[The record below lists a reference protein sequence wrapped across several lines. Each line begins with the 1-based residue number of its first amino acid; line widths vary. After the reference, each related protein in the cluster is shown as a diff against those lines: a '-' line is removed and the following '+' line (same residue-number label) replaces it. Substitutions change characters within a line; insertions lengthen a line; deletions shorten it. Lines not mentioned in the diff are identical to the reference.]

1 MQNGPYIAE
10 RMMPQLVQAA
20 CERRDIAWQGFSD
33 DWVQRMQRGDTVR
46 WIVGYKFD
54 VNASA
59 AGHLAEDK
67 VATYAALAAA
77 GVPAI
82 EHYLVRA
89 VPNDP
94 TQWNMHLPITD
105 GPVVIKPLDGTGGRA
120 VERYESVSAGLEA
133 VHHSGEPAWAI
144 CPYYDLQTE
153 YRLIML
159 DGKLLLSLQKTR
171 PTYRGE
177 LKLFNLGY
185 GAVAVDVTDQAV
197 LQQLTGI
204 AAQVMRT
211 MSLRLAAVDIARTAA
226 GDLRVLE
233 VNDGITLEHYLRQ
246 SREYQ
251 SRAAN
256 VYDAAVAA
264 MFGQD

>member
-1 MQNGPYIAE
+1 
-10 RMMPQLVQAA
+10 MPQLVQAA
-20 CERRDIAWQGFSD
+20 CQQRDITWQGFSD

-54 VNASA
+54 VNTSA

-67 VATYAALAAA
+67 VATYAALSAA
-77 GVPAI
+77 GVSAI

-120 VERYESVSAGLEA
+120 VERYESVEAGVHA

-144 CPYYDLQTE
+144 SPYYDLQTE
-153 YRLIML
+153 YRLVML
-159 DGKLLLSLQKTR
+159 DGRLLLSLEKTH

-185 GAVAVDVTDQAV
+185 GAVAVGITDQAV
-197 LQQLTGI
+197 LQQLTDI
-204 AAQVMRT
+204 ATKVMRT

-246 SREYQ
+246 SDEYKN
-251 SRAAN
+251 RAAD
-256 VYDAAVAA
+256 VYSAAVEA
-264 MFGQD
+264 MFAQG